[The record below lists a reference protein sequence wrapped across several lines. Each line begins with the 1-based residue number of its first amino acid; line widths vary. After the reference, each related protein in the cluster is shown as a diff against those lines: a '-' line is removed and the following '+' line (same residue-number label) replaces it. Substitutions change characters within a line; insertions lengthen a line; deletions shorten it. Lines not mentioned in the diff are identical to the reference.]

1 MLGLQSARCQI
12 YEKHD
17 IAYSISENLERNSK
31 FGKKSYENMFSL
43 VGKYAD
49 NKYSGNFA
57 MVSCLFL
64 SKLYVFLEFS
74 TNFSSFLLDWAPEQ
88 GDICPLL

>member
-1 MLGLQSARCQI
+1 
-12 YEKHD
+12 
-17 IAYSISENLERNSK
+17 
-31 FGKKSYENMFSL
+31 MFSL

-64 SKLYVFLEFS
+64 SKLYVFPEFS